1 MLEKKEINL
10 SLILLMICLIG
21 ALFSVSYLGVK
32 FSKPE
37 SYAVITETLNEKKT
51 NVEKLAGSAVAAS
64 AAITLI
70 PGDIGTPIA
79 EKLADMSEY
88 FLIILCVIYIEK
100 FLVALTGFV
109 VFELLLPIGLVLLG
123 ISSYIRRFPLKKM
136 AWKIIVLSAVLSL
149 WVPTSVYI
157 SNVIEAQ
164 YHDEIQQTVASADAN
179 SAALQGVSDQSD
191 QEDSSLWST
200 FVQKVKGGSA
210 TLLSKFEDTLNG
222 FVDAMAVYL
231 VTSCIIPVLTLLLEI
246 WVIKTI
252 FQLNTPSIPWT
263 MLKHQRASY
272 KTDLHSE
279 A

>member
-1 MLEKKEINL
+1 MLEERRINL
-10 SLILLMICLIG
+10 PLIILIVCLFG
-21 ALFSVSYLGVK
+21 AVFSVTCLGTTL
-32 FSKPE
+32 SKPE
-37 SYAVITETLNEKKT
+37 SYAPITESLNEKKV

-64 AAITLI
+64 SAITLI

-79 EKLADMSEY
+79 EKLADLSGY

-123 ISSYIRRFPLKKM
+123 ISGYIRYPLKKM
-136 AWKIIVLSAVLSL
+136 AMKIIALSVVLSL

-157 SNVIEAQ
+157 SHVIETQ
-164 YHDEIQQTVASADAN
+164 YYDEIQQTLEEADAN
-179 SAALQGVSDQSD
+179 AATLQGVSDQAD

-210 TLLSKFEDTLNG
+210 TLMSKFKDTLNG
-222 FVDAMAVYL
+222 FVDAMAIYL

-246 WVIKTI
+246 WVINMI
-252 FQLNTPSIPWT
+252 FQLNAPIPWAE
-263 MLKHQRASY
+263 LKRQIAVHKA
-272 KTDLHSE
+272 DMHNE
-279 A
+279 V